1 MPRRS
6 SGAQCPW
13 VGWGTWLRAFPEEP
27 WTSFW
32 SKACRGEW
40 GWSKEASF
48 TKGLVFRWI
57 YFHHHRE
64 NWKKFMYSRSVY
76 FCKFSILK
84 FFKHINSLRNKS
96 GKPSSLFFCLLTCP
110 SPNIYTHLKSLTHLK
125 YRNTET
131 KSYICMV
138 CVCMCVIYIY
148 ITHTRRW
155 IHTHIYL
162 LHMAISWI
170 FSLMFLRM
178 KGSVR
183 IARIKIFFF

>member
-96 GKPSSLFFCLLTCP
+96 GKPPSLFFCLLTRLPTTNNLDQMSIQYCQGWKRLYKG
-110 SPNIYTHLKSLTHLK
+110 NMLYTIFTSH
-125 YRNTET
+125 
-131 KSYICMV
+131 
-138 CVCMCVIYIY
+138 
-148 ITHTRRW
+148 
-155 IHTHIYL
+155 HIP
-162 LHMAISWI
+162 
-170 FSLMFLRM
+170 
-178 KGSVR
+178 
-183 IARIKIFFF
+183 